1 MFNRMVL
8 FPQAVLTALLTVL
21 GLVLADFA
29 LGVTVA
35 IIQKQFDVRKLPDF
49 IRTGVLP
56 YVVPLIV
63 LAAMA
68 GSNASLQAVF
78 FTSAAAL
85 TAKFIADIKDKLVSL
100 FGSSAVG
107 ITSSATAAPPAADI
121 PASVR
126 TAPASDAKAANP
138 PPASK

>member
-1 MFNRMVL
+1 MLNLMAL

-21 GLVLADFA
+21 GLVLADFV

-100 FGSSAVG
+100 FGSTAAD
-107 ITSSATAAPPAADI
+107 ITSSAATASPAADI
-121 PASVR
+121 VAPGVA
-126 TAPASDAKAANP
+126 APASDAKAANP
-138 PPASK
+138 PPAGK

>member
-1 MFNRMVL
+1 MLTSFNLMAL

-21 GLVLADFA
+21 GLVLADFV

-100 FGSSAVG
+100 FATS
-107 ITSSATAAPPAADI
+107 ITSSAPAVA
-121 PASVR
+121 
-126 TAPASDAKAANP
+126 APASDAKAANP
-138 PPASK
+138 PSASK